1 MQRKSLLAIALCVLV
16 AACSSTDDEA
26 APGGPSVTD
35 AGGGAPAAGTFTA
48 PKQGAAGGA
57 PWYEQRSLDA
67 REAERALVE
76 IGDRVF
82 FGYDRYDL
90 SAEARSTLDR
100 QARLLTA
107 QRPINVI
114 VEGHCDERGTREYNL
129 ALGERRSNAVRDY
142 LIALGISPSR
152 IRSVSY
158 GDERPA
164 VVGSGDD
171 AWAQN
176 RRAVTVVV
184 GAAAGS

>member
-1 MQRKSLLAIALCVLV
+1 MQRKSFLAIALCVLV
-16 AACSSTDDEA
+16 AACSSTDEEA
-26 APGGPSVTD
+26 AQGAPSATTGGETTGGATFAPAKPGG
-35 AGGGAPAAGTFTA
+35 AGGV
-48 PKQGAAGGA
+48 

-67 REAERALVE
+67 KEAARALVE

-90 SAEARSTLDR
+90 SPEARETLDR
-100 QARLLTA
+100 QAKLLNV
-107 QRPINVI
+107 QRPINI
-114 VEGHCDERGTREYNL
+114 IIEGHCDERGTREYNL

-142 LIALGISPSR
+142 LIALGINPAR

-164 VVGSGDD
+164 VIGSGEDI
-171 AWAQN
+171 WAQN